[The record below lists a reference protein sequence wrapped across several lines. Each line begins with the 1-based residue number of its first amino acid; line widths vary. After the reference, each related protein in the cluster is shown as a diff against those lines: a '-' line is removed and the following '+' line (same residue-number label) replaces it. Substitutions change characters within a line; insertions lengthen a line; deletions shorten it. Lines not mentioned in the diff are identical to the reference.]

1 MRLHA
6 GAGREEDLPA
16 AALNAAAE
24 NLQKARADNVKVS
37 ESELAQ
43 LSELSTRCD
52 PHYNPFW
59 GLSSEAFLM
68 PLAFFPDYNRLS
80 AAGLALCCLACKQAC
95 SSRLPVPNK
104 SLGH

>member
-24 NLQKARADNVKVS
+24 NLQKARADNVKVP

-43 LSELSTRCD
+43 LTELSTRCD
-52 PHYNPFW
+52 LHCNPCSGILSE
-59 GLSSEAFLM
+59 GLLM
-68 PLAFFPDYNRLS
+68 HCASFRVMV
-80 AAGLALCCLACKQAC
+80 C
-95 SSRLPVPNK
+95 
-104 SLGH
+104 